1 MVKYVLIVYF
11 KANHTTRFDYLC
23 MDASTLIEA
32 MNEAE
37 MYLSENVHL
46 VKIAERTG
54 RKLKVHKGTKT
65 FFKEILVNRGS
76 GWHACDDYHGES
88 FSTWEFF
95 DTAFGKFFT
104 ISDCTLI

>member
-1 MVKYVLIVYF
+1 MGKYVLVVVF
-11 KANHTTRFDYLC
+11 KANPTTRFDHLG

-37 MYLSENVHL
+37 MYLSENVYL

-54 RKLKVHKGTKT
+54 RKIKVYKGTKT

-76 GWHACDDYHGES
+76 GWHACDDYHGECS
-88 FSTWEFF
+88 STWEFF
-95 DTAFGKFFT
+95 DTAFRKFFT

>member
-1 MVKYVLIVYF
+1 MGKYVLVVDF
-11 KANHTTRFDYLC
+11 RANSITRFYHFR
-23 MDASTLIEA
+23 MEASTIIEA

-37 MYLSENVHL
+37 IYFSEDVYQ

-88 FSTWEFF
+88 SSTWEFF
-95 DTAFGKFFT
+95 DTASGSSSQFQ
-104 ISDCTLI
+104 IAP

>member
-1 MVKYVLIVYF
+1 MVKYVLVVDF
-11 KANHTTRFDYLC
+11 RANTNTRFYQFC
-23 MDASTLIEA
+23 MDASTIIEA
-32 MNEAE
+32 MKEAE
-37 MYLSENVHL
+37 MYLSENVYL

-54 RKLKVHKGTKT
+54 RKFKVHKGTKT

-76 GWHACDDYHGES
+76 GWHACDDWHGES
-88 FSTWEFF
+88 SSTWEFF

>member
-1 MVKYVLIVYF
+1 MGKYVLVVDF
-11 KANHTTRFDYLC
+11 KANPTTRFDQLR

-37 MYLSENVHL
+37 MYLSENVYL

-88 FSTWEFF
+88 SSTWEFF